1 VEINGLSLGPGA
13 NLANADL
20 SGCQLGEYSESWNAG
35 SFDDPNGND
44 IDMRTKTTP
53 AVSLSEANLMQA
65 NLSSA
70 RCHKVNFAG
79 VDLEKANFGDADLN
93 GIVTSEVE

>member
-1 VEINGLSLGPGA
+1 VEINGLRLGPGA

-20 SGCQLGEYSESWNAG
+20 SGCQLGS
-35 SFDDPNGND
+35 
-44 IDMRTKTTP
+44 TKTTP
-53 AVSLSEANLMQA
+53 AVSLSEANLMKA